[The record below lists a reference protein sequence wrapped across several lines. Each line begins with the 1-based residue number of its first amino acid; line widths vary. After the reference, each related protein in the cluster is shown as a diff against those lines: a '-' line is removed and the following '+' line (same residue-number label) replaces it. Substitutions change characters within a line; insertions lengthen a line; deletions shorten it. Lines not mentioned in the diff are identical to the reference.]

1 MHLVDV
7 ERLKFRMAV
16 TVEDDR
22 QRFYVTAQDL
32 KDAPEVKADHPRCT
46 AKALFRGFG
55 YECGECGDVFMS
67 FRMYKYCPYCGAELK
82 Y

>member
-22 QRFYVTAQDL
+22 QLFYVTAQDL
-32 KDAPEVKADHPRCT
+32 KDAPEVKADHPRRT
-46 AKALFRGFG
+46 ADRKS
-55 YECGECGDVFMS
+55 VV
-67 FRMYKYCPYCGAELK
+67 
-82 Y
+82 